1 MIGLDILNTASS
13 SIELISN
20 GLSRLRALTVQA
32 GNGTYGGQSLD
43 AINSEANAIID
54 EINRIYT
61 SAEFNGVKLLKQERL
76 PSANFINEVKKVDTS
91 TMTKLSEVDAN
102 TTISSGS
109 SVYQQPRSLQN

>member
-20 GLSRLRALTVQA
+20 GLFRLRALTVQA

-61 SAEFNGVKLLKQERL
+61 SAEFNGVKFLKQERL
-76 PSANFINEVKKVDTS
+76 PSANFINEVKK
-91 TMTKLSEVDAN
+91 
-102 TTISSGS
+102 
-109 SVYQQPRSLQN
+109 